1 MNASLRSHYLEA
13 LGIPEFLHIQV
24 KIQSLNR
31 PKIDTQC
38 LVIETKNLHS
48 FCQIGKTQNF
58 LFKMLGAIG
67 LEKSD
72 IKCVSTNI
80 DDLNQTLKQ
89 YNAKTV
95 LLMSADLKPSL
106 MQHFVAHHPSEVL
119 TNKQL
124 KRETWEVLKKVK
136 RCFK

>member
-13 LGIPEFLHIQV
+13 LGIPEFLYIQT

-38 LVIETKNLHS
+38 LVIETKNPHS
-48 FCQIGKTQNF
+48 FCQIGKTQDF
-58 LFKMLGAIG
+58 LFKMLDAIG
-67 LEKSD
+67 LEKPD

-80 DDLNQTLKQ
+80 DNLNRTLKQ

-106 MQHFVAHHPSEVL
+106 MQHFVVHHPSEIL
-119 TNKQL
+119 INEQL